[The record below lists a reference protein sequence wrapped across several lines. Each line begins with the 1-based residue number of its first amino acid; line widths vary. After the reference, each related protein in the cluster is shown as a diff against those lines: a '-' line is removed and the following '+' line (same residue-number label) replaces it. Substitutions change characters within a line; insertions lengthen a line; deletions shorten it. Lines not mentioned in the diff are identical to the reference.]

1 MRYLLDTHALVWLV
15 SHEES
20 RLPES
25 LRDSIRY
32 YEDEFAI
39 SEISLVEI
47 IQLQQIVI
55 SHITLYIIVLAM
67 LHVQ

>member
-47 IQLQQIVI
+47 IAADW
-55 SHITLYIIVLAM
+55 SS
-67 LHVQ
+67 